1 MQQHPK
7 VPGQPCLH
15 PDKAGDVS
23 SSRKQKNRRRH
34 RTIFTSYQL
43 EELEKAFIQLSNDK
57 LALTEALQGSQ
68 RRLGDAAARL
78 QTLEPEAADLR
89 VQVAELAGQRDATIY
104 WRQELQEA
112 HVSRT

>member
-1 MQQHPK
+1 MTSRIERNAK
-7 VPGQPCLH
+7 V
-15 PDKAGDVS
+15 AA
-23 SSRKQKNRRRH
+23 SRAISQNRQLKM
-34 RTIFTSYQL
+34 QL

-89 VQVAELAGQRDATIY
+89 VQVAELAGQRDATIH